1 MYSPKM
7 MEYFNDPKHVGT
19 LDKDAPN
26 VGTGVVGSPTCGDVM
41 QLQILVDANGVIED
55 AKFKTFGC
63 GAAISSASLA
73 AEWLIGKTLEEAR
86 EIKNAKIA
94 EALELPPVK
103 VHCSVLAE
111 EAIQGAIEDYWKKKA

>member
-1 MYSPKM
+1 
-7 MEYFNDPKHVGT
+7 
-19 LDKDAPN
+19 
-26 VGTGVVGSPTCGDVM
+26 M